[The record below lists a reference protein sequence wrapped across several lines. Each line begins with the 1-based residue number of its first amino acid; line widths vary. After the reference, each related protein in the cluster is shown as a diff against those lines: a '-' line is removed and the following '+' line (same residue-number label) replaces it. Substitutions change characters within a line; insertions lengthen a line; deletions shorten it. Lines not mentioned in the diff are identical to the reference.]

1 MKRFVCLLLSGILGC
16 IVCLAEV
23 SGRDDDPTGKHRFGL
38 NGALTSSDTWQTE
51 MEYHYMFLPYIGVGG
66 SFGMWKQ
73 YYYDGLPGGSDW
85 WLIDDDE
92 YISNLYLRPSLVL
105 ISPALLKIRDA
116 KIKLLAEPGIMMNVP
131 YQCVGIDIY
140 ENGVPVDYVTRS
152 SSKGQWCAID
162 CRAGVNVTI
171 GPINITA
178 GYLISNF
185 NIYGIS
191 RNIEFRGEK
200 FSKYYPNK
208 RYLQGAFLSLTC
220 NI

>member
-38 NGALTSSDTWQTE
+38 NGALTSSDTWQME
-51 MEYHYMFLPYIGVGG
+51 MEYH
-66 SFGMWKQ
+66 
-73 YYYDGLPGGSDW
+73 
-85 WLIDDDE
+85 
-92 YISNLYLRPSLVL
+92 YLRPSLVL

-171 GPINITA
+171 GPIN
-178 GYLISNF
+178 G
-185 NIYGIS
+185 
-191 RNIEFRGEK
+191 
-200 FSKYYPNK
+200 
-208 RYLQGAFLSLTC
+208 
-220 NI
+220 